1 MIEFRYIFKIL
12 GVTMG
17 FFNNISIH
25 KKMTYLLV
33 FVTFSIFS
41 GAIFVFFVLSGINTK
56 FTALK
61 EKYVAGEVI
70 TLSIEADMNYVSRTD
85 RDIMLGGD
93 YKKDIEKITE
103 RIEAIS
109 SNFKKLKETAV
120 DEQERQL
127 IEEAEKS
134 TMFFLQNAST
144 LMKSLSSEQI
154 QNDKEGIYKKYR
166 DTLTPFAEV
175 ARESFTKVVS
185 LKEKSLETAVSTMSA
200 DTAFYKYLA
209 LISGV
214 SIGIAVLIVFQILA
228 RSIVSEIRSFTEIM
242 KHAAEGNFE
251 HEQITKNEHTEFGV
265 MGIGLSSLLDQ
276 IADFVHQI
284 SSSISKASQG
294 DFSFKIH
301 ANAMK
306 GEFVTAIS
314 LVKGNI
320 DLMEEQEQKKQQ
332 DSFNAQIS
340 QLSIRV
346 TESMT
351 LIQDDLTKNIQALKN
366 VTSATSSA
374 ASQANDSK
382 QNIDVIVGE
391 LEALKEQVG
400 VNHSAIDELA
410 SQAENITSII
420 ELITDIADQTN
431 LLALNAAIE
440 AARAGEHGRGFAV
453 VADEVRKLA
462 ERTHKATGEIS
473 VSIKTLQQGMNEIQ
487 TSSDVMRD
495 VVEESTHKIYKFE
508 EILTELSDNSTNIVK
523 LSYGMESSI
532 FIVLA
537 KIDHIL
543 YKSRAYNSI
552 ATVTQALN
560 VVDHHGCRLGKWF
573 NGEGKE
579 RFGTTT
585 TYAQFSSPHA
595 IVHKNANTNMKF
607 LEASNATANILAHK
621 EEIFENFQVMEKA
634 SEELFTMIDAMLR
647 ESARS

>member
-1 MIEFRYIFKIL
+1 MD
-12 GVTMG
+12 

-25 KKMTYLLV
+25 KKMTYLLI
-33 FVTFSIFS
+33 FVSFSIFS

-61 EKYVAGEVI
+61 EKYVAGEVY

-93 YKKDIEKITE
+93 YAKDIEKIAK
-103 RIEAIS
+103 RIENVS

-120 DEQERQL
+120 DADERKL
-127 IEEAEKS
+127 IEDAETS
-134 TMFFLQNAST
+134 TMFFLKNASS
-144 LMKSLSSEQI
+144 LMKSLTPEQI
-154 QNDKEGIYKKYR
+154 KNDKDGIYKKYK
-166 DTLTPFAEV
+166 DTLTPSAD
-175 ARESFTKVVS
+175 ASRESFAKVVS
-185 LKEKSLETAVSTMSA
+185 LKQKSLDSAVDTMSKETAI
-200 DTAFYKYLA
+200 YKYLA

-214 SIGIAVLIVFQILA
+214 GIGIAVLIVFQILA
-228 RSIVSEIRSFTEIM
+228 RTIISEIRTFTEIM
-242 KHAAEGNFE
+242 QHTAEGNFQ

-265 MGIGLSSLLDQ
+265 MGIALTSLLDQ

-284 SSSISKASQG
+284 STSISKASQG

-320 DLMEEQEQKKQQ
+320 DSMEDQEKKKQQ
-332 DSFNAQIS
+332 DSFNAQVS

-351 LIQDDLTKNIQALKN
+351 LIQDDLTKNIQALKG
-366 VTSATSSA
+366 VTNATRSA
-374 ASQANDSK
+374 AAQANDSK
-382 QNIDVIVGE
+382 QNIDVIVNE
-391 LEALKEQVG
+391 LESLKEQVG
-400 VNHSAIDELA
+400 VNNNAIDELA
-410 SQAENITSII
+410 SQAENITSVI

-473 VSIKTLQQGMNEIQ
+473 VSIKTLQQGMNDIQ

-495 VVEESTHKIYKFE
+495 VVEESTQRIYKFE
-508 EILTELSDNSTNIVK
+508 EILTDLSENSSNIVRS
-523 LSYGMESSI
+523 SYGMENSI

-537 KIDHIL
+537 KMDHIL
-543 YKSRAYNSI
+543 YKARAYNSV
-552 ATVTQALN
+552 VTAKQVLA
-560 VVDHHGCRLGKWF
+560 VVDHHGCRLGKWYD
-573 NGEGKE
+573 GEGKE
-579 RFGTTT
+579 RFGSTS
-585 TYAQFSSPHA
+585 TYAQFSPPHA
-595 IVHKNANTNMKF
+595 IVHKNANANMKF
-607 LEASNATANILAHK
+607 LDATDPTASILAHK
-621 EEIFENFQVMEKA
+621 TEIFDNFQEMEHA
-634 SEELFTMIDAMLR
+634 SEQLFTMMDEMLR
-647 ESARS
+647 ESTKI